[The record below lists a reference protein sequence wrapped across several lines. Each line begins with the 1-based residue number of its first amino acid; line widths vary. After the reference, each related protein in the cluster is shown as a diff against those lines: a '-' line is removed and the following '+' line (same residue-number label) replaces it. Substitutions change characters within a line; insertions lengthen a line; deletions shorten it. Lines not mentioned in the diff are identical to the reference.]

1 MTGELD
7 HAWFRRHTDRAFR
20 ARWPSR
26 EEVEACGAQP
36 NANGPLMT
44 IVRGV
49 DLDCVTCSLP
59 APSRDND
66 RYLRFLFDL
75 GAVRRQGRASRA
87 RGGQGRA

>member
-1 MTGELD
+1 MTRELD
-7 HAWFRRHTDRAFR
+7 EAWFRKNSDRAFR
-20 ARWPSR
+20 TRWPTQD
-26 EEVEACGAQP
+26 EIGGCGVQP

-44 IVRGV
+44 IVRGA

-75 GAVRRQGRASRA
+75 TAVRKTPAAAQSHG
-87 RGGQGRA
+87 